1 LDRSGWKTSETV
13 ILLMETASVSVIK
26 KELKTLPPDVLQELV
41 VRLAKYKKEN
51 KELLSY
57 LLFETQNEQ
66 AYIESVKEEMD
77 EQFTHLNRSS
87 LFLAKKTLRKVL
99 RTTNKYVRFS
109 GSKETEIELR
119 LYFCEKMRAMGYRLK
134 NNRVLFNMYQR
145 QVQLIQKVWSKLHED
160 LQFDYEE
167 AVEKLSL

>member
-1 LDRSGWKTSETV
+1 
-13 ILLMETASVSVIK
+13 METASLSIIK

-41 VRLAKYKKEN
+41 ARLAKYKKEN
-51 KELLSY
+51 KELLNY
-57 LLFETQNEQ
+57 LLFESLNEQ
-66 AYIESVKEEMD
+66 AFIESVKEEMD
-77 EQFTHLNRSS
+77 EQFTHLNRTS

-119 LYFCEKMRAMGYRLK
+119 LHFCEKMRGMGYRLK
-134 NNRVLFNMYQR
+134 NNRVLLNMYQR
-145 QVQLIQKVWSKLHED
+145 QVQLIRNAWSKLHEE
-160 LQFDYEE
+160 LQYDYEE

>member
-1 LDRSGWKTSETV
+1 
-13 ILLMETASVSVIK
+13 METASLSIIK

-41 VRLAKYKKEN
+41 ARLAKYKKEN
-51 KELLSY
+51 KELLNY
-57 LLFETQNEQ
+57 LLFESLNEQ
-66 AYIESVKEEMD
+66 AFIESVKEEMD
-77 EQFTHLNRSS
+77 EQFTHLNRTS

-119 LYFCEKMRAMGYRLK
+119 LYFCEKMRGMGYRLK
-134 NNRVLFNMYQR
+134 NNRVLLNMYQR
-145 QVQLIQKVWSKLHED
+145 QVQLIRNAWSKLHED
-160 LQFDYEE
+160 LQYDYEE

>member
-1 LDRSGWKTSETV
+1 
-13 ILLMETASVSVIK
+13 METASVSIIK
-26 KELKTLPPDVLQELV
+26 KELKTLPPDVLQELLI
-41 VRLAKYKKEN
+41 RLAKYKKEN

-57 LLFETQNEQ
+57 LLFKTQNEQ
-66 AYIESVKEEMD
+66 AFIESVKEEMD
-77 EQFTHLNRSS
+77 EQFTHLNRTSIY
-87 LFLAKKTLRKVL
+87 LAKKTLRKVL

-145 QVQLIQKVWSKLHED
+145 QVQLIRKARSKLHED
-160 LQFDYEE
+160 LQYDYEE